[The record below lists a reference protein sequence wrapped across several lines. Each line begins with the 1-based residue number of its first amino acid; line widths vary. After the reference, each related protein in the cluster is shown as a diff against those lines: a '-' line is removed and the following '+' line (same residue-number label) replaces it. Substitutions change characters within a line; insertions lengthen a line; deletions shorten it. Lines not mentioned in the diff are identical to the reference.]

1 MCNLTRIAMQD
12 HFEIRSRI
20 KYPQEQSDFLTRA
33 QDQCFGHCMALCALF
48 EEAMRH
54 GPGALADT
62 WLSIVAYD
70 CVGVIV
76 QYLSEGLGTS
86 KQKGETLK
94 THALAAV
101 HSNIRALKRMVPLH
115 YLAHSLVSSVLVA
128 WRPICNLTD
137 QKLRT

>member
-1 MCNLTRIAMQD
+1 MT
-12 HFEIRSRI
+12 
-20 KYPQEQSDFLTRA
+20 
-33 QDQCFGHCMALCALF
+33 LCALF

-54 GPGALADT
+54 GGEALADT

-115 YLAHSLVSSVLVA
+115 YLAHSLVSQNEWHGGPFAISLTRSC
-128 WRPICNLTD
+128 RPSTSPPWSCS
-137 QKLRT
+137 